1 MELSLTQAAKETGRS
16 KSTIHRAIKSGKL
29 SATRH
34 EDGSYSIDPA
44 ELFRAYPKEPPEPVA
59 VTQEGTPSGTGGTD
73 MGTKADVLR
82 VKVEMLTQQLER
94 EQETV
99 TDLRRRLDKAEDRLL
114 ALSAPAPVGKPKEG
128 IWTALWGLWNSSKND
143 RNP

>member
-1 MELSLTQAAKETGRS
+1 MELSLIQAAKETGRS

-44 ELFRAYPKEPPEPVA
+44 ELFRAYPKKPLEPVA
-59 VTQEGTPSGTGGTD
+59 MTQEGTLSGTGGTD
-73 MGTKADVLR
+73 MGSRAEVLR
-82 VKVEMLTQQLER
+82 VKVDMLTQQLER

-99 TDLRRRLDKAEDRLL
+99 ADLRRRLDKAEDRILT
-114 ALSAPAPVGKPKEG
+114 LSAPVPSPRPKG
-128 IWTALWGLWNSSKND
+128 FWVNLWG
-143 RNP
+143 RRGGA